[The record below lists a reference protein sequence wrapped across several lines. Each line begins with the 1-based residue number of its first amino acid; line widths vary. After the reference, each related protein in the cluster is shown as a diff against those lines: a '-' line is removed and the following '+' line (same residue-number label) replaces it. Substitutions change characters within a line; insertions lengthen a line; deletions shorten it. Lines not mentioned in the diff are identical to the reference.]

1 MRERER
7 ELHFSA
13 RRADIFINISCKGAK
28 FFYFLFFCLINHG
41 TKFQDITIFK
51 VFFIYRYTS
60 LSFFTEIV
68 TF

>member
-1 MRERER
+1 MR

-13 RRADIFINISCKGAK
+13 MRANMFINISCKDAK
-28 FFYFLFFCLINHG
+28 VFCLIHQG

-51 VFFIYRYTS
+51 VFFIYIS
-60 LSFFTEIV
+60 LSFFTETG